1 MVTMHLRKLGD
12 GFLIGGVLV
21 GALAAVGYVA
31 DIVPDLPPAVLK
43 LVIYK
48 LTFIGGLGLVVFG
61 AFLRRLASRDA
72 LDDRGPSAQPSVRA
86 LDAGPAAAALR
97 EASNLEEHQLRES
110 RQPAPVRDR
119 RAR

>member
-1 MVTMHLRKLGD
+1 MVTMQLRKLGD

-61 AFLRRLASRDA
+61 AFLRRIASRDA
-72 LDDRGPSAQPSVRA
+72 AGDLGPPSRPAMHDV
-86 LDAGPAAAALR
+86 DAGPAAAALR
-97 EASNLEEHQLRES
+97 EPSSLEEHQLRES
-110 RQPAPVRDR
+110 RQPAPLRDR
-119 RAR
+119 RPR